1 MSVANNQFPEVPEQE
16 ANAIK
21 HQSDFIAY
29 VAKIVDQRI
38 DVTGIV
44 VSQLQSANQFNQLVG
59 AINHLSSEIKK
70 LRDVM
75 EENAKVKLYVPR

>member
-1 MSVANNQFPEVPEQE
+1 MSVSKNQFPEVPEQE
-16 ANAIK
+16 ASAIK
-21 HQSDFIAY
+21 HQADFIAY

-44 VSQLQSANQFNQLVG
+44 VSQLQSANQFNQLAG

-70 LRDVM
+70 LRDMM
-75 EENAKVKLYVPR
+75 EESSKVKLYVPR